1 VADVSAAIAAV
12 IQGVADGLLPIE
24 EGAIETRRCSYVPG
38 PDAVAVAAVLL
49 AELEGRPFS
58 WIPAPDRELSE
69 EAETACRL
77 RLEELD
83 TIASRLEDGDPG
95 AAEPFQRDIE
105 RKRQAVLRRLEQERA
120 GGDRQA
126 VQIPDGPVTKD
137 QAAVPET
144 AIGSRRGPHPQ

>member
-1 VADVSAAIAAV
+1 
-12 IQGVADGLLPIE
+12 
-24 EGAIETRRCSYVPG
+24 VPG

-77 RLEELD
+77 RLDYEELD

-105 RKRQAVLRRLEQERA
+105 RKRRAVLRRLEQERA

-126 VQIPDGPVTKD
+126 VPNTGWTSD
-137 QAAVPET
+137 QRP
-144 AIGSRRGPHPQ
+144 SRRS